1 MKIRLDK
8 KSGKYYIHSL
18 ELSHN
23 HALHVSQCTH
33 MMPSQRKISKAQA
46 LEIDLADDSGIKLKD
61 SYEFM
66 GRQAG
71 GRDVLG
77 YTKQDQKNYLHN
89 KRQRDLKYGE
99 SGSLLRYFQKK
110 KRENVQ

>member
-1 MKIRLDK
+1 VRAETRTCCQTHMKIRLDK
-8 KSGKYYIHSL
+8 KNKKYYIHSL

-23 HALHVSQCTH
+23 RALHVSKCAH
-33 MMPSQRKISKAQA
+33 MMPSQRRISQAQA
-46 LEIDLADDSGIKLKD
+46 LEINLADDSGIKLKD

-77 YTKQDQKNYLHN
+77 CTSKIIRITFIVNDNEISKIW
-89 KRQRDLKYGE
+89 
-99 SGSLLRYFQKK
+99 
-110 KRENVQ
+110 